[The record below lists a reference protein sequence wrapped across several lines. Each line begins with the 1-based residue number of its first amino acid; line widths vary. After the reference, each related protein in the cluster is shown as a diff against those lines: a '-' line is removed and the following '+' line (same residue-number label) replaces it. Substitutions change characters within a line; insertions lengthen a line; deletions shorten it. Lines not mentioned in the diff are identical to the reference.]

1 MWYEIRS
8 RISERRAGL
17 PSGNQSSNATGS
29 MSASASC
36 KRTAGIVLIGVIDR
50 TAEVPSVRIQS
61 AFSADAIL
69 KFEMLVHVQGDARP
83 SRTAC
88 EVSRY
93 VLAHSGSW
101 QTCGGVLFSDRGP
114 RLEGK
119 EDAIFPNITASRA
132 PISPA
137 KLQMDATSEE
147 RVRRVD
153 QRDWSQQ
160 ERGELDGSGGL
171 RGQTL

>member
-1 MWYEIRS
+1 MY
-8 RISERRAGL
+8 RAMHALQGPRTRL
-17 PSGNQSSNATGS
+17 AGTCSLILDHG
-29 MSASASC
+29 
-36 KRTAGIVLIGVIDR
+36 KRV
-50 TAEVPSVRIQS
+50 
-61 AFSADAIL
+61 
-69 KFEMLVHVQGDARP
+69 
-83 SRTAC
+83 
-88 EVSRY
+88 
-93 VLAHSGSW
+93 
-101 QTCGGVLFSDRGP
+101 GGVLFSDRGP

-119 EDAIFPNITASRA
+119 EDAIFPNITANRA